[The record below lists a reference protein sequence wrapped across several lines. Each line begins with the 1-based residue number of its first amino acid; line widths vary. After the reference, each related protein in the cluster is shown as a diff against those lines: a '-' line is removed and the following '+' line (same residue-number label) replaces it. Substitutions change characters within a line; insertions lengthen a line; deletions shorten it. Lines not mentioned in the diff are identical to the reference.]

1 MIASSESRH
10 ERSTGRRERDG
21 KREDER
27 TYADQSWKSVA
38 AWHSLRRAYFAAYAH
53 AQAQAD
59 AKAAAVMAD
68 VRKALGGEQKIAGMK
83 GLSLRADYRREM
95 SAGRPVAAA

>member
-1 MIASSESRH
+1 MRN
-10 ERSTGRRERDG
+10 
-21 KREDER
+21 
-27 TYADQSWKSVA
+27 QSWKSVA
-38 AWHSLRRAYFAAYAH
+38 VLALIAAAYFAAYAH

-59 AKAAAVMAD
+59 AKATAVMAD

-95 SAGRPVAAA
+95 SAPAGGAAA